1 MSMPNFILELRRR
14 EVFRTLGLYVGV
26 CWIVIEAVNV
36 LLPAFDGPEW
46 VLRVLI
52 VAAMVG
58 FPIAGVLAWI
68 YNLTTRGIERDAD
81 GAQPVAPPLG
91 RKMDFIVIGVLV
103 VALILSVYL
112 NVTSGPAV
120 VEELE
125 PVSVL
130 IADFDNRTGE
140 SIFDDLLEQA
150 LNIGIESAPHIRSYD
165 RHAAA
170 ELAAQ
175 LQVQAEGM
183 TADAARLVAVR
194 EGLGLV
200 LSGSVATADRGF
212 RFEIVGLE
220 PVSGEPEFD
229 FSALAANRESVLT
242 AIGALSRS
250 VREALGD
257 RTVKRGETA
266 IAETFTAASIE
277 AAGTYMEAIELAY
290 NGRHQEAIEK
300 FRRATELDPNFGR
313 AFSGWAV
320 SEFKLGREADAE
332 ALWDRALSLMG
343 TMTERE
349 RLRTLG
355 VYYATVTRN
364 YAKAVESFAELV
376 EKYPADAAGRNNL
389 AVSAFYALDFET
401 AATESRRLLE
411 MFPGSRLYRTNS
423 ALYAMY
429 SSDFDAAAAQAR
441 VIIEDDP
448 EYGSAYLPLAISLL
462 ATGDANGARDAYRRM
477 MASATTSEH
486 GESHAMLGLADL
498 SIYVGDL
505 EQARAT
511 LQDGIALDRE
521 RDAPTAAAIKYV
533 ALAATFLEETDRP
546 MALAATRDALALSSQ
561 DSVKIAAAL
570 VFLEAGETQAAAAT
584 ADELAPQLQ
593 THNRAYGQMLRAAI
607 LRRAGDHVA
616 AIDLLGSAL
625 QLADLWRI
633 RYELGRAYLEAGFF
647 AEAFDE
653 FENCYERRGEATA
666 MFLDD
671 TPTVRYLADLPY
683 WTGRAQEGLG
693 MATAAERSYEAFVAL
708 QRSGPLAEDARKR
721 LR

>member
-1 MSMPNFILELRRR
+1 
-14 EVFRTLGLYVGV
+14 
-26 CWIVIEAVNV
+26 
-36 LLPAFDGPEW
+36 
-46 VLRVLI
+46 
-52 VAAMVG
+52 
-58 FPIAGVLAWI
+58 
-68 YNLTTRGIERDAD
+68 
-81 GAQPVAPPLG
+81 
-91 RKMDFIVIGVLV
+91 
-103 VALILSVYL
+103 
-112 NVTSGPAV
+112 
-120 VEELE
+120 
-125 PVSVL
+125 
-130 IADFDNRTGE
+130 
-140 SIFDDLLEQA
+140 
-150 LNIGIESAPHIRSYD
+150 
-165 RHAAA
+165 
-170 ELAAQ
+170 
-175 LQVQAEGM
+175 
-183 TADAARLVAVR
+183 VAVR

-607 LRRAGDHVA
+607 LRRADDHVA
-616 AIDLLGSAL
+616 AIDLLRSAL

-693 MATAAERSYEAFVAL
+693 MATAAEQSYEAFVAL